1 MPKIRSTEK
10 WYWIIL
16 LKLYLALPLD
26 KPRRILRYIDYKT
39 GFRIYYIFKKN
50 EFDKLNEDF
59 ASFKA
64 TGMPATG
71 SYSAYT
77 LIDEPTPLN
86 LSFEGIYDVGS

>member
-1 MPKIRSTEK
+1 MPEIRSTAK

-39 GFRIYYIFKKN
+39 NFRIYYIFRTS
-50 EFDKLNEDF
+50 EFNKLTEDF

-64 TGMPATG
+64 TGVPDTG

-77 LIDEPTPLN
+77 LIGEPTPLN
-86 LSFEGIYDVGS
+86 LSFDRIYDVGS